1 MDWNKSFLTVPITE
15 EDAKKVL
22 QTYNRVLLKSK
33 VPWAKEYW
41 EYWEKNLDE
50 LARNLVKARSKEVLE
65 NEWEKEKITS

>member
-1 MDWNKSFLTVPITE
+1 MNWNRSFLTLPITE

-41 EYWEKNLDE
+41 KFWEENLDE
-50 LARNLVKARSKEVLE
+50 LARNFVKARSKEVLE
-65 NEWEKEKITS
+65 NEWDKEKSTS